1 MLTISNYKSIKKE
14 RKAYNNKDPVGGAE
28 RKDSLAIGR
37 PFVHI
42 RWLVVVDQ
50 LGADN

>member
-50 LGADN
+50 LGANK